1 MVNFDSV
8 EGDGSERSTL
18 CGMIN
23 LVPGSKK
30 NGCTKQI
37 AVKTIN
43 VNKGQMKNPDT
54 KKQVLTF

>member
-54 KKQVLTF
+54 KKRF